1 MMQMDVWYDLMVLK
15 MTESPANEELLQSA
29 GRTHE
34 KAELDDRHAAPA
46 GGRPSTSSAF
56 APRPAS

>member
-1 MMQMDVWYDLMVLK
+1 MQMDVWYDLMVLK
-15 MTESPANEELLQSA
+15 MVESPANEERVQSG

-34 KAELDDRHAAPA
+34 KAECDDRYAAPA